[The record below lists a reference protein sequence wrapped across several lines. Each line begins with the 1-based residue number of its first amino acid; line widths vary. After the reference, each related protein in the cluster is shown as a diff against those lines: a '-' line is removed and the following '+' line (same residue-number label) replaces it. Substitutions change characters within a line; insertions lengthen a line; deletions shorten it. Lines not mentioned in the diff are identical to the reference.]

1 MESIQYLLHE
11 QLDKKKWD
19 DCINNATNS
28 LIYGY
33 SFYLDAMAKQWDA
46 LVLSAGPDSGNDYE
60 AVMPLTYNKKYGI
73 YYLYQPPF
81 TAALGVFGKNISAEL
96 LNKFLLAV
104 PAKFKY
110 WDIYLNHGNFFELEG
125 FELYQRMN
133 YVLALNK
140 PYNDLYAAFRSSTQ
154 RNIKKFVQFKGAIKK
169 GIPVKDVIELSA
181 GQSQAFSKL
190 ADADFKRMASLYKL
204 LHKEGNAITYGAY
217 SNQQLVASAAFFL
230 SGKRAYY
237 IVVGNHPDGKTIGA
251 SHALINAF
259 IEDHAGKELLLD
271 FEGSDI
277 HSLAFF
283 YSSFG
288 AVEEKCCGIKLN
300 RLPKLVRLFK
310 K

>member
-11 QLDKKKWD
+11 QVDKKKWD
-19 DCINNATNS
+19 DCISNAGNS

-33 SFYLDAMAKQWDA
+33 AFYLDAMAKEWDA
-46 LVLSAGPDSGNDYE
+46 LVLNDYE

-73 YYLYQPPF
+73 NYLYQPPF
-81 TAALGVFGKNISAEL
+81 TAALGLFSKNISAEL
-96 LNKFLLAV
+96 LNKFLLAI

-110 WDIYLNHGNFFELEG
+110 WDIYLNHGNYFELKG

-133 YVLALNK
+133 YILPLDK
-140 PYNDLYAAFRSSTQ
+140 SYNDLHAAFRTSTQ
-154 RNIKKFVQFKGAIKK
+154 RNIKKFTQLKGAIKK
-169 GIPVKDVIELSA
+169 DIPIKDIIELSTE
-181 GQSQAFSKL
+181 QSKDFSKL
-190 ADADFKRMASLYKL
+190 ADDDFTRMNSLYKL

-217 SNQQLVASAAFFL
+217 SNDQLVASAAFFF

-237 IVVGNHPDGKTIGA
+237 ILVGNHPDGKTIGA

-259 IEDHAGKELLLD
+259 IEDHAGKDLLLD

-288 AVEEKCCGIKLN
+288 AVEEKYCGIKLN
-300 RLPKLVRLFK
+300 RLPKLLQLFK

>member
-1 MESIQYLLHE
+1 MESIEYLLHE
-11 QLDKKKWD
+11 QVDKKKWD
-19 DCINNATNS
+19 ACISNAGNS
-28 LIYGY
+28 LIYAY

-46 LVLSAGPDSGNDYE
+46 LVLNDYE
-60 AVMPLTYNKKYGI
+60 AVIPLTYNKKYGI

-96 LNKFLLAV
+96 LNKFLLAI

-110 WDIYLNHGNFFELEG
+110 WDIYLNHGNYFELKG

-133 YVLALNK
+133 YVLPLHK
-140 PYNDLYAAFRSSTQ
+140 SYSDLYAAFRTSTQ
-154 RNIKKFVQFKGAIKK
+154 RNIKKFAQLKGIIKK
-169 GIPVKDVIELSA
+169 DIPIKDVVKLSA
-181 GQSQAFSKL
+181 EQSQSFSKL
-190 ADADFKRMASLYKL
+190 ADDDFKRISNLYKL

-217 SNQQLVASAAFFL
+217 SNQQLVASAAFFF

-237 IVVGNHPDGKTIGA
+237 ILVGNHPDGKTAGA

-259 IEDHAGKELLLD
+259 IEDNAGKDLILD

-288 AVEEKCCGIKLN
+288 AMEEKLCGIKLN
-300 RLPKLVRLFK
+300 RLPKFVKLFK

>member
-1 MESIQYLLHE
+1 MASIQYLLHE
-11 QLDKKKWD
+11 QVDKKKWD
-19 DCINNATNS
+19 ACIANADNG
-28 LIYGY
+28 LIYCN

-46 LVLSAGPDSGNDYE
+46 LVLNDYE

-96 LNKFLLAV
+96 LDKFLLAI

-110 WDIYLNHGNFFELEG
+110 WDIYLNHGNYFELKD

-133 YVLALNK
+133 YVLPLNK

-154 RNIKKFVQFKGAIKK
+154 RNIKKFAQLKGAIKK
-169 GIPVKDVIELSA
+169 DIPIKDIIELSKS
-181 GQSQAFSKL
+181 QSQSFSKL
-190 ADADFKRMASLYKL
+190 TDDDFERMTNLYKL
-204 LHKEGNAITYGAY
+204 LYKESKATTYGAY
-217 SNQQLVASAAFFL
+217 SNSRLVASAAFFF
-230 SGKRAYY
+230 SAKRAFY
-237 IVVGNHPDGKTIGA
+237 ILVGNHPDGKTAGA

-259 IEDHAGKELLLD
+259 IEDHAEKDLVLD

-277 HSLAFF
+277 PSLAFF

-288 AVEEKCCGIKLN
+288 AMEEKCCGIKLN
-300 RLPKLVRLFK
+300 RLPTLVRLFK

>member
-11 QLDKKKWD
+11 QVDKKKWD
-19 DCINNATNS
+19 ECISNAGNG

-46 LVLSAGPDSGNDYE
+46 LVLSAGPGSGSEYE
-60 AVMPLTYNKKYGI
+60 AVMPLTYNKKYSI

-81 TAALGVFGKNISAEL
+81 TAALGVFGKNISEEL

-110 WDIYLNHGNFFELEG
+110 WDIYLNHGNYFKLKDFEM
-125 FELYQRMN
+125 YQRMN
-133 YVLALNK
+133 YVLPLNK
-140 PYNDLYAAFRSSTQ
+140 SYEDIYAAFRNSTQ
-154 RNIKKFVQFKGAIKK
+154 RNKKKFAQLKGEIKKDVPIKE
-169 GIPVKDVIELSA
+169 VAELSRE
-181 GQSQAFSKL
+181 QSQAFSTL
-190 ADADFKRMASLYKL
+190 TEDDFKKITGLYKL
-204 LHKEGNAITYGAY
+204 LHREGNAITYGAY
-217 SNQQLVASAAFFL
+217 TNGQLVASAAFFF
-230 SGKRAYY
+230 SRKRAYY
-237 IVVGNHPDGKTIGA
+237 ILVGNHPDGKTAGA

-259 IEDHAGKELLLD
+259 IEDHAGKDLILD

-288 AVEEKCCGIKLN
+288 SVEEKFCGIKLN
-300 RLPKLVRLFK
+300 KLPKLVKLFK